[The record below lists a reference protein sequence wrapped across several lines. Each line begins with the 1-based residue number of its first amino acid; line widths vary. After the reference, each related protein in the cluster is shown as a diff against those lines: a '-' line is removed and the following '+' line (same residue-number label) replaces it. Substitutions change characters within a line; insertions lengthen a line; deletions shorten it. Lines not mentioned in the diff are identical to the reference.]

1 MSICS
6 YFICTV
12 KSTSQHLNRF
22 VLLFLNDRHQN
33 QTSLFKMSPQLASV
47 DFPSSKHY
55 IKTLTY
61 LSVEVQQL
69 ATKLT
74 IHLIYMKLTCNKQSA
89 RNRKFNYI
97 LIRVFLPCCRKQ
109 CHFSMPR
116 WLTSSTEQ
124 TKSKHIL
131 RLYPSRVLRFKF

>member
-1 MSICS
+1 MLCLLEHLIALSICS

-12 KSTSQHLNRF
+12 ESTSQHLNRF

-97 LIRVFLPCCRKQ
+97 LIRVFCHVVENNAIFQ
-109 CHFSMPR
+109 C
-116 WLTSSTEQ
+116 LAG
-124 TKSKHIL
+124 
-131 RLYPSRVLRFKF
+131 